1 MIYVQTQQNPLVS
14 AFLTEKKK
22 NQNKAKQKLHEINW
36 VLSLWLSKQN
46 FWQPGCYTQKAG
58 QTQHDPHTIYYPW
71 TGGQRLHGITLL
83 VAVYDEKW
91 VKCEIWFQST
101 KPDGGDAHGPVLAVR
116 SPGPG
121 FGSPASRC
129 PSPTRP
135 NGSHP
140 GLGLRVGKSTET
152 GDSRAGVLTCGSRPP
167 WGLNDPFT

>member
-1 MIYVQTQQNPLVS
+1 MKYDWIWNITLSYDLCSNS
-14 AFLTEKKK
+14 AKPISLSIFDWKKK
-22 NQNKAKQKLHEINW
+22 NKTKPNKNYMKSTECFHCD
-36 VLSLWLSKQN
+36 SKQN
-46 FWQPGCYTQKAG
+46 FWQTGCYTRKAG
-58 QTQHDPHTIYYPW
+58 QTQHDPHTICYPW

-101 KPDGGDAHGPVLAVR
+101 KPDGGDAHGPVLAAR

-121 FGSPASRC
+121 FESPASRC

-140 GLGLRVGKSTET
+140 GLGLRVGKSTEA
-152 GDSRAGVLTCGSRPP
+152 GDSRAGVLTCG
-167 WGLNDPFT
+167 